1 MKTKILFII
10 NPTAGVKSKKKSD
23 QYIEKYIDKS
33 KFDYEFAFTE
43 WAGHATIIARDA
55 VANKFDAIVAIGGD
69 GTIREVAKSMLN
81 TNVALGIIPGG
92 SGNGFA
98 DHFHI
103 PKKYEEAMA
112 VINQF
117 NCINVDTGSVNDE
130 IFTHASGVG
139 FDAQVSQQFHE
150 NMVRGLLSYIKVA
163 LFEYVHY
170 TSQKY
175 TLEFDG
181 KSVTVKA
188 FLIAFA
194 NVREYGNGFSI
205 SPEASATDG
214 LIDIVI
220 GKTFLPIAV
229 PGILYKSQR
238 HILQT
243 SKYIEIIRTKEV
255 RIIRDSKD
263 PVQFDG
269 DSRIMDTELIVK
281 VNPLS
286 LKLIVPDIS
295 GKY

>member
-10 NPTAGVKSKKKSD
+10 NPTAGMKSKKKSD
-23 QYIEKYIDKS
+23 QYIKKFIDKD

-69 GTIREVAKSMLN
+69 GTVREVAKSMLN

-103 PKKYEEAMA
+103 PKNYEKAIQ

-130 IFTHASGVG
+130 IFTHASGIG
-139 FDAQVSQQFHE
+139 FDAQVSQQFAE
-150 NMVRGLLSYIKVA
+150 NMVRGLVSYIRIA
-163 LFEYVHY
+163 LFEYIHY

-181 KSVTVKA
+181 KTMTVKA

-229 PGILYKSQR
+229 PGLIYKSQR

-255 RIIRDSKD
+255 KITREYKE
-263 PVQFDG
+263 PVHFDG
-269 DSRIMDTELIVK
+269 DTRMMDTELIVK
-281 VNPLS
+281 ANPLS
-286 LKLIVPDIS
+286 LKFIAPNIN